1 MSFFQNAENRI
12 NKQFISIFDSV
23 KFISEHGQG
32 TLEQSFTYLDSAL
45 LKKQTHLLKVT
56 AYTVK
61 SVYLCSENDYAEIPP
76 FMTIEQVKSEL
87 WACVER
93 NSIGD
98 GNPIFNLGFAKKRF
112 FEQLKNTGFPISDD
126 LLLDTLSPDFDD
138 TNLDDSDSFAFYQS
152 LPNEYQTLQR
162 SYDELKARYDD
173 LYSGGKGLAYV
184 YFDKIDRMFYERLKE
199 KEAQFEKESDENT
212 RLSLALNEANKR
224 IDRLIQEKIAL
235 EKAKKDLG
243 RLLQNHIQAEKDTN
257 NTYEQDNFEKLS
269 FFDWQSMDK
278 HTYPPELHLAM
289 QLWQAYYEYD
299 FPKNVTEFSD
309 RLSIVARQ
317 LGIATSGNLYDRL
330 KTLLNPLNQKQS
342 SPALLDI
349 LKAIPAIDTDKL
361 DN

>member
-61 SVYLCSENDYAEIPP
+61 SVYLCSENDYQEIPP
-76 FMTIEQVKSEL
+76 FMTIEQVKNEL

-138 TNLDDSDSFAFYQS
+138 TNLDDSDSFAFYQN

-162 SYDELKARYDD
+162 SYAELKARYDD
-173 LYSGGKGLAYV
+173 LYSGGKGMEYV
-184 YFDKIDRMFYERLKE
+184 YVDKIERLLIEKSKE
-199 KEAQFEKESDENT
+199 QEAQFKKESNENT

-224 IDRLIQEKIAL
+224 IERLIQEKIAL

-243 RLLQNHIQAEKDTN
+243 RLLQNHIQAEKNTN
-257 NTYEQDNFEKLS
+257 NTSEQDNFEKHS
-269 FFDWQSMDK
+269 IFDWQSMDK

>member
-23 KFISEHGQG
+23 KFIAEHGQG

-61 SVYLCSENDYAEIPP
+61 SVYLCSEYDYAEIPP
-76 FMTIEQVKSEL
+76 FMTTEQVKSEL

-152 LPNEYQTLQR
+152 LPNEYQVLQR
-162 SYDELKARYDD
+162 SYDELKARLDETQEKYYEI
-173 LYSGGKGLAYV
+173 YSGGLGLSYV
-184 YFDKIDRMFYERLKE
+184 YMDKFERNDYEKLKAERDKYGNVEHKLETAYKEIERLNKYKIDNEKVRKNLTLLIESRLRNE
-199 KEAQFEKESDENT
+199 MNLNSLGSDNNELNT
-212 RLSLALNEANKR
+212 TASQQLAIIMDKDNDKHAPDLAHAINLWLSLYNVGSKSQDSHTNRANNWIKNNTGYSENDSQTINRIREITTPLIDWSSKR
-224 IDRLIQEKIAL
+224 SREQEK
-235 EKAKKDLG
+235 
-243 RLLQNHIQAEKDTN
+243 
-257 NTYEQDNFEKLS
+257 
-269 FFDWQSMDK
+269 
-278 HTYPPELHLAM
+278 
-289 QLWQAYYEYD
+289 
-299 FPKNVTEFSD
+299 
-309 RLSIVARQ
+309 
-317 LGIATSGNLYDRL
+317 
-330 KTLLNPLNQKQS
+330 
-342 SPALLDI
+342 
-349 LKAIPAIDTDKL
+349 
-361 DN
+361 